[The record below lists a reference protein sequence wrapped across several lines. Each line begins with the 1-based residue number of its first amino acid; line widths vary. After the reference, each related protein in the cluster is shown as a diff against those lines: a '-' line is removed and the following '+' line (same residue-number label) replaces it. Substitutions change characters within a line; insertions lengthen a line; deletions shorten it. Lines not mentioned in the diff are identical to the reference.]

1 MSDKRGKDGGRQVVR
16 PEGRLDAG
24 TAGAFR
30 AEVRDLLDAGSRR
43 LVVDMGGVSFLDS
56 AGIVG
61 IISSVKLVRKA
72 GGDLRIARPSPQAN
86 MVLELTSLNKVLP
99 VYSSLED
106 ALAGFD
112 G

>member
-1 MSDKRGKDGGRQVVR
+1 MHVLR
-16 PEGRLDAG
+16 PQGRLDAG
-24 TAGAFR
+24 TAGVFR
-30 AEVRDLLDAGSRR
+30 AEVRDLLDAGAARIV
-43 LVVDMGGVSFLDS
+43 LDMSEVSFLDS
-56 AGIVG
+56 GGIGG
-61 IISSVKLVRKA
+61 IISGVRLVRKA